1 VTDDL
6 LEEINQRGAE
16 AKASRNGSA
25 SSNGTKR
32 ELPHDQGSERAL
44 LAAAVRSPEVAAMAA
59 ALPLDVWYSQVHA
72 AIAHAISTLLDEG
85 EPVEPTTIAVCLE
98 RHGDLDRI
106 GGPDALLEL
115 AEAPAEPSS
124 ARFYIATLEERWQRR
139 RIVAAATEAISAAY
153 DGSMVEALGHLEAG
167 LDDAHTPDR
176 PVAVSDLMADHLELI
191 ERRHTGEIVTVPTG
205 LADLDELI
213 GGMRLG
219 ELYIAAGRPGMGK
232 TVFGGGVA
240 LHVASTG
247 RRTLFASL
255 EMSTTELLDRWLG
268 GESQLN
274 TADLQRG
281 RLDSG
286 GFRRLAATA
295 GRVAEWPLWVLDRPE
310 ATVPMIRSAARSMK
324 AEFVVVDYL
333 GLVRPVG
340 NHSNRQEEVASVAR
354 SLKAMARVLD
364 CPVLCLAQ
372 LNRAVEQR
380 LDKRPLLSDLR
391 ESGEV
396 EQSAGVVL
404 SLYRDD
410 YYDKESPD
418 KGLIELGVL
427 KNRHGPLGTVK
438 CAFLGH
444 VQRIANAAKFNGDAQ
459 LRSV

>member
-1 VTDDL
+1 
-6 LEEINQRGAE
+6 
-16 AKASRNGSA
+16 
-25 SSNGTKR
+25 
-32 ELPHDQGSERAL
+32 
-44 LAAAVRSPEVAAMAA
+44 
-59 ALPLDVWYSQVHA
+59 
-72 AIAHAISTLLDEG
+72 
-85 EPVEPTTIAVCLE
+85 
-98 RHGDLDRI
+98 
-106 GGPDALLEL
+106 
-115 AEAPAEPSS
+115 
-124 ARFYIATLEERWQRR
+124 
-139 RIVAAATEAISAAY
+139 
-153 DGSMVEALGHLEAG
+153 
-167 LDDAHTPDR
+167 
-176 PVAVSDLMADHLELI
+176 
-191 ERRHTGEIVTVPTG
+191 
-205 LADLDELI
+205 
-213 GGMRLG
+213 
-219 ELYIAAGRPGMGK
+219 
-232 TVFGGGVA
+232 GGGVA

-286 GFRRLAATA
+286 GVRRLAATA
-295 GRVAEWPLWVLDRPE
+295 GRVAEWPTWVLDRPE

-418 KGLIELGVL
+418 KGLIELGV
-427 KNRHGPLGTVK
+427 
-438 CAFLGH
+438 
-444 VQRIANAAKFNGDAQ
+444 
-459 LRSV
+459 